1 MGPAGGVTPFRGEW
15 GVRCHRRVTRVMWG
29 HWPVMRRSWCRRV
42 TQVRRRH
49 RVSVST
55 WGAVLS
61 GSRSQ
66 VIVRRETM
74 MTQVMRIMMMV
85 RRAMMVTM
93 VTSVMTRGEM
103 GRTLGVMRGRGMI
116 HWPASAAGSV
126 RTSVGGGPAHYN
138 MSHVSY
144 PHD

>member
-1 MGPAGGVTPFRGEW
+1 MRW
-15 GVRCHRRVTRVMWG
+15 G
-29 HWPVMRRSWCRRV
+29 
-42 TQVRRRH
+42 H
-49 RVSVST
+49 RVSIST

-61 GSRSQ
+61 ESSGQ
-66 VIVRRETM
+66 VIMRRETV

-93 VTSVMTRGEM
+93 RLVTMVTSVMTRGEM
-103 GRTLGVMRGRGMI
+103 GRALGVMRGRGMI

-138 MSHVSY
+138 MSHISC
-144 PHD
+144 PQC